1 MMRDFEFRCLAG
13 VKSVKRYQKTQAGGD
28 ARTVL
33 TGKWNKKL
41 KWLSPKQPGQ
51 LAADFAN
58 ATDVLRFTKAYG
70 PLDNQLPDFT
80 GKLAPNNPRIGGYAR
95 LHASLPQFEII
106 ETEWCDRQKRFRH
119 IWEVLPGR
127 LSLGSWTMFPGVVG
141 IEDLVVTRN
150 GLRLPVRGEFSLVA
164 DRLIFRAATL
174 WELLLLDLC
183 SVGRKKLRRCGCP
196 DCKKPHFV
204 GRSNAKF
211 CEDKSCK
218 RWGRNRTK
226 LKWWNANRT

>member
-1 MMRDFEFRCLAG
+1 MMCDFEFRCLVG
-13 VKSVKRYQKTQAGGD
+13 VNSVKCYREVQAGGN

-41 KWLSPKQPGQ
+41 EWLSPKQPGW

-58 ATDVLRFTKAYG
+58 ATDVLSFTKAYG
-70 PLDNQLPDFT
+70 PLDNLLPDFT
-80 GKLAPNNPRIGGYAR
+80 GKLAPNSPQIEDHLRM
-95 LHASLPQFEII
+95 HACLPPFEFI
-106 ETEWCDRQKRFRH
+106 ETEWSDRQKQFRQ
-119 IWEVLPGR
+119 IWEILPEH
-127 LSLGSWTMFPGVVG
+127 LPFGSSNMFPGIVG

-150 GLRLPVRGEFSLVA
+150 GFRLPVRGEFSLVA

-183 SVGRKKLRRCGCP
+183 SVGRKKLRKCGCP
-196 DCKKPHFV
+196 ECKRPHFV

-211 CEDKSCK
+211 CEDKGCK
-218 RWGRNRTK
+218 KWGRNQTK